1 MSGAEP
7 AVAGQPKPLVIVQAR
22 MGSSRLPGK
31 VLADLCGQPLL
42 GWLLDR
48 VRGSVESEGVMVAT
62 TTAPEDDR
70 VEELATK
77 RGVAC
82 FRGHPTD
89 VLARFAAATREAE
102 ADSVARISGDSP
114 LIDAQT
120 VDAVIEDFQRG
131 GADLVENH
139 RQPGWPVG
147 TAVEVISSACLERLD
162 RDVSD
167 PGGREHVTLNAYEK
181 RSGVRTRH
189 VRPPAGLR
197 APELR
202 LCVDTAEDLER
213 LRRICSGFAPRR
225 DFSVAEI
232 VASGVPA
239 A

>member
-1 MSGAEP
+1 VSGAER

-22 MGSSRLPGK
+22 VDSSRLPGK
-31 VLADLCGQPLL
+31 VLADLCGEPLL

-48 VRGSVESEGVMVAT
+48 VRASVEAEGAMVAT
-62 TTAPEDDR
+62 TTAPEDDL
-70 VEELATK
+70 VEELASK

-89 VLARFAAATREAE
+89 VLARFASAMREAE
-102 ADSVARISGDSP
+102 ADSIARISGDSP
-114 LIDAQT
+114 LIDAKT
-120 VDAVIEDFQRG
+120 VDTVIEDFQRG

-167 PGGREHVTLNAYEK
+167 PAAREHVTLYAYEK

-189 VRPPAGLR
+189 VPPPAELR
-197 APELR
+197 APKLQ
-202 LCVDTAEDLER
+202 LCVDTAKDLER
-213 LRRICSGFAPRR
+213 VRRICSSFAPRR
-225 DFSVAEI
+225 DFSVAEV
-232 VASGVPA
+232 VASGVPPA
-239 A
+239 